1 MRRSFC
7 VLTVDAGAQGAD
19 SSHILP
25 RDSLAEIMAAEEVV
39 AAKQQLHAAQLA
51 QRANSFESSATN
63 PPHAG
68 APPAAP
74 VALLFPGFAGKRP
87 IGHHRMCRPA
97 MPAVQPKTKQST
109 TYLSVA
115 T

>member
-1 MRRSFC
+1 MLLSS
-7 VLTVDAGAQGAD
+7 VLTVEIGTQGAD
-19 SSHILP
+19 ESHILP

-68 APPAAP
+68 A
-74 VALLFPGFAGKRP
+74 
-87 IGHHRMCRPA
+87 RPA
-97 MPAVQPKTKQST
+97 CVCGSQQNQTPCMSFHNPVSGT
-109 TYLSVA
+109 TSPLGA
-115 T
+115 A